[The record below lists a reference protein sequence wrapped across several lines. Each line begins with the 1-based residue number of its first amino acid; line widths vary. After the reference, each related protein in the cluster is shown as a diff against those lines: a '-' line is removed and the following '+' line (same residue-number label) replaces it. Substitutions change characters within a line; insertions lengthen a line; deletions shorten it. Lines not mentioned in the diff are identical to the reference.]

1 MIEAVE
7 RVKNGLV
14 GGTNQLT
21 LVGIVIDWHS
31 FMCAGRLTGDKIAVT
46 QVDEQAAMAIGG
58 IGEVLRTVL
67 WLVGITDD
75 LACMGR
81 RRWSWC
87 RRLRWLRSR

>member
-58 IGEVLRTVL
+58 IAEALRAIV
-67 WLVGITDD
+67 WLVGMTNYR
-75 LACMGR
+75 ACMRGLC
-81 RRWSWC
+81 WSWC